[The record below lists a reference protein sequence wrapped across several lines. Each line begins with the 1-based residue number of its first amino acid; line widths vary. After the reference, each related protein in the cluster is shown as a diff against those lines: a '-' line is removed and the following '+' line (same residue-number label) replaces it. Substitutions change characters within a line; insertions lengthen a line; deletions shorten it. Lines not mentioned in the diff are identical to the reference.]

1 MMMLSAVITLHV
13 DFCEATGDLTA
24 DRYVWGEGEGY
35 ERVKLTCEG
44 QREWGI
50 WRKYMTRKDIKAHA
64 WETKMSH
71 RTEPD
76 SPLAGKRA
84 DGATER
90 QDLLLFVDQKHVPK
104 Q

>member
-44 QREWGI
+44 
-50 WRKYMTRKDIKAHA
+50 
-64 WETKMSH
+64 
-71 RTEPD
+71 
-76 SPLAGKRA
+76 
-84 DGATER
+84 
-90 QDLLLFVDQKHVPK
+90 
-104 Q
+104 